1 MNEGWLEDRL
11 GLLSNMYI
19 TLMQGEVDRFQD
31 TVRMLKDYYKGME
44 GKIPEEFSPEY
55 ARIPLIDVIQFSFSE
70 APIFF
75 IVVYLRTIFL
85 SPNCPSGICSG
96 INNYLFKLCSVITR
110 FLCVTRWRQVLM
122 HQEVVKAVPQGLVLF
137 PKPLLRPRLAGMYRP
152 PNHALH
158 QGRGRERE
166 VRLIRLSPMIRN
178 QNKCLTSQGK
188 GGEGGGGFTVLIS
201 ASASKMIRG
210 KMRTNFFPLVG
221 CFA

>member
-19 TLMQGEVDRFQD
+19 TLMQGEKDRFQD

-55 ARIPLIDVIQFSFSE
+55 ARIPLIDVIKVSFSE
-70 APIFF
+70 TPIFF
-75 IVVYLRTIFL
+75 IVVYLWIIFL
-85 SPNCPSGICSG
+85 SPNCPGGICSG
-96 INNYLFKLCSVITR
+96 ISNYLFKSDSVIAR

-137 PKPLLRPRLAGMYRP
+137 PKPLLRSRLVGMYRP

-166 VRLIRLSPMIRN
+166 LRLIRLNPMIN
-178 QNKCLTSQGK
+178 N
-188 GGEGGGGFTVLIS
+188 
-201 ASASKMIRG
+201 
-210 KMRTNFFPLVG
+210 
-221 CFA
+221 

>member
-55 ARIPLIDVIQFSFSE
+55 ARIPLIDVIKVSFSE
-70 APIFF
+70 TPIFF
-75 IVVYLRTIFL
+75 IVVYLWIIFL
-85 SPNCPSGICSG
+85 SPNCPGGICSG
-96 INNYLFKLCSVITR
+96 ISNYLFKPDSVIAR

-137 PKPLLRPRLAGMYRP
+137 PMPLLKPQQAEMYRP
-152 PNHALH
+152 PNHALRR
-158 QGRGRERE
+158 GRGRERE
-166 VRLIRLSPMIRN
+166 LRLIRLNPMIHN
-178 QNKCLTSQGK
+178 QNKCLTSQGRDLHRLAIHMK
-188 GGEGGGGFTVLIS
+188 CVIS
-201 ASASKMIRG
+201 D
-210 KMRTNFFPLVG
+210 F
-221 CFA
+221 